1 MSQNNK
7 NKQKNI
13 KIKIFS
19 DDFIQIKK
27 KILKELRIYQRF
39 IDEINIFLLVDDEE
53 IEIQYIEDF
62 YFFINH
68 NLQANPLQPLRII
81 LSSDF

>member
-39 IDEINIFLLVDDEE
+39 IDEINIFLLVDD
-53 IEIQYIEDF
+53 
-62 YFFINH
+62 
-68 NLQANPLQPLRII
+68 
-81 LSSDF
+81 

>member
-53 IEIQYIEDF
+53 IEIQYTEDF

-68 NLQANPLQPLRII
+68 NLQANPLLPLRII
-81 LSSDF
+81 LLSDS

>member
-19 DDFIQIKK
+19 NDFIKIKK
-27 KILKELRIYQRF
+27 KILKELRIYQKF
-39 IDEINIFLLVDDEE
+39 IDEINIFLLVDD
-53 IEIQYIEDF
+53 
-62 YFFINH
+62 
-68 NLQANPLQPLRII
+68 
-81 LSSDF
+81 